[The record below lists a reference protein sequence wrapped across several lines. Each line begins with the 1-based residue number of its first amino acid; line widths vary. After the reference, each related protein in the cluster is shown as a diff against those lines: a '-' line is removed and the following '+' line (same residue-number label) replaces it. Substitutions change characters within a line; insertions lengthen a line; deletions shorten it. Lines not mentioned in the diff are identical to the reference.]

1 MNGQMTIFDF
11 IPAQA
16 TKEKK
21 KTLGY
26 ISTELADK
34 IRGAPLRFRYLESM
48 TGQCV
53 LVARRRQG
61 AVDWELL
68 LVERF
73 LADYEDTWIYAD
85 GEYTKGEKKDRCIM
99 LDSYKN
105 NGNSRL
111 YFDEVHCHGG
121 RFDGASDYQDS
132 IFEIKEDA

>member
-16 TKEKK
+16 PKEKK
-21 KTLGY
+21 RTLGY

-34 IRGAPLRFRYLESM
+34 IRGAPLRFRDLESM
-48 TGQCV
+48 IGQCV
-53 LVARRRQG
+53 LVARRRQS
-61 AVDWELL
+61 AVDWQLL

-73 LADYEDTWIYAD
+73 LADYEDTWNYAD
-85 GEYTKGEKKDRCIM
+85 GEYTKGKKTDRCIM

-111 YFDEVHCHGG
+111 YFDEVGCTGG

-132 IFEIKEDA
+132 IFEVKEDT